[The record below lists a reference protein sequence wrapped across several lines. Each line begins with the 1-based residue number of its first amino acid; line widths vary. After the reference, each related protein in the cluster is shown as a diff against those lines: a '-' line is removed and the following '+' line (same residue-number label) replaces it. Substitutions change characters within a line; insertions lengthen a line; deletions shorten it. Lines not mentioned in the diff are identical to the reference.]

1 MEKLNRLLIVLLA
14 IKNPREVYPFGND
27 SIVAETAVK
36 NYRFMNEV
44 ADVIKSTGK
53 ITDAGKDILANSD
66 CFYEIRVSSLV
77 DKDFGGRLSYNSL
90 PFYPNGSYMLSIT
103 YADFSSMTLCGE
115 YMFKVNNLR
124 FVSKENLFPYFTSCK
139 KDRVTFR
146 FGFSLVDRPNLFWY
160 IFIINGRID
169 KAYYMYAEYDDP
181 AYNIVY
187 DLFTGKTM
195 TESEYMES
203 IENTY
208 K

>member
-14 IKNPREVYPFGND
+14 IMIPREVYPFGND
-27 SIVAETAVK
+27 CIVAETAVK

-124 FVSKENLFPYFTSCK
+124 FVSKENLFPY
-139 KDRVTFR
+139 
-146 FGFSLVDRPNLFWY
+146 
-160 IFIINGRID
+160 GR
-169 KAYYMYAEYDDP
+169 
-181 AYNIVY
+181 
-187 DLFTGKTM
+187 
-195 TESEYMES
+195 
-203 IENTY
+203 
-208 K
+208 